1 MSLTVRI
8 VADEREKNSQVPNL
22 LKIMGVFVDYEQ
34 LAVGDY
40 IVSSETVIERKTV
53 YDLISSVY
61 DGRLFVQCS
70 DLVNHYSK
78 PLVLIEGNITDLDS
92 REKTDSDS
100 KLIVDK
106 VRVAYDTLMKIA
118 LDFRIPILYTPSIY
132 YTAELLVH
140 LASNRFKDKDDGPLL
155 KKIKKSNP
163 FYIQQLYV
171 LTSLPGIGTKLA
183 TRLLDK
189 FHSPKNV
196 LNASMAELARVPGLG
211 NMRAEKIKKILDTCA
226 SGSLLNNAQTR
237 LVVNTNDDDLGSG
250 DGGGVRLLPQIGDK
264 VLFLM
269 SFKSGRGVL
278 VLWR

>member
-1 MSLTVRI
+1 LTIRI

-22 LKIMGVFVDYEQ
+22 LKTMGIFVDYKQ
-34 LAVGDY
+34 LPVGDY
-40 IVSSETVIERKTV
+40 IVSSETVIERKTI

-70 DLVNHYSK
+70 DLINHYSK
-78 PLVLIEGNITDLDS
+78 PLVIIEGNITDLNNAENMDPN
-92 REKTDSDS
+92 S

-106 VRVAYDTLMKIA
+106 IRVAYDTLTKIA

-132 YTAELLVH
+132 YTAELLIH

-211 NMRAEKIKKILDTCA
+211 NMRAEKIKKILDTRVP
-226 SGSLLNNAQTR
+226 GNFLNNAQTK
-237 LVVNTNDDDLGSG
+237 LIVNTGDDDSGFG
-250 DGGGVRLLPQIGDK
+250 DGDDGAVASNGE
-264 VLFLM
+264 
-269 SFKSGRGVL
+269 
-278 VLWR
+278 

>member
-1 MSLTVRI
+1 MTIRI

-22 LKIMGVFVDYEQ
+22 LKTMGIFVDYKQ
-34 LAVGDY
+34 LPVGDY
-40 IVSSETVIERKTV
+40 IVSSETVIERKTI

-70 DLVNHYSK
+70 DLINHYSK
-78 PLVLIEGNITDLDS
+78 PLIIIEGNIIDLNNA
-92 REKTDSDS
+92 EKMDPNS

-106 VRVAYDTLMKIA
+106 IRVAYDTLIKIA

-132 YTAELLVH
+132 YTAELLIS
-140 LASNRFKDKDDGPLL
+140 LASNRIKGRNDGPLL

-183 TRLLDK
+183 TRLLEK

-196 LNASMAELARVPGLG
+196 LNASMAELARIPGLG
-211 NMRAEKIKKILDTCA
+211 NMRAEKIRRILDTYV
-226 SGSLLNNAQTR
+226 SNDNVDTTQTR
-237 LVVNTNDDDLGSG
+237 LIVNAKDDNDDVASD
-250 DGGGVRLLPQIGDK
+250 R
-264 VLFLM
+264 
-269 SFKSGRGVL
+269 
-278 VLWR
+278 